1 MEFTKG
7 PENAS
12 DVWTVEELG
21 RDTFEP
27 GESLKLDSC

>member
-12 DVWTVEELG
+12 DIWTPEELG

-27 GESLKLDSC
+27 GESIQL